1 MQKNWYAVYTKPHS
15 EKKVSHLLTK
25 RKIENFC
32 PQNNKKFQSFW
43 RTKVLQEPLFVSY
56 VFVRTTEFDVV
67 ILSKQINGVVSLL
80 YKGATPAIIND
91 EEINSI
97 KKFTNSHEEIRLEK
111 LYLNLKTDEN
121 NLDEVMYRID
131 GKILMIK
138 NRLYKVNLPSL
149 GFTMVAKMK
158 DESIIGR
165 EMSFGNNV
173 LLGQS

>member
-1 MQKNWYAVYTKPHS
+1 MQKNWYAVYTKPHC
-15 EKKVSHLLTK
+15 EKKVSHSLTK

-43 RTKVLQEPLFVSY
+43 RIRLLQEPLFISY
-56 VFVRTTEFDVV
+56 VFVRTTEFDAV
-67 ILSKQINGVVSLL
+67 ILSKKINGILSLL
-80 YKGATPAIIND
+80 YKGAKPAIINE

-97 KKFTNSHEEIRLEK
+97 KEFTNSHEEIRLEK
-111 LYLNLKTDEN
+111 FYLNLKSDEN
-121 NLDEVMYRID
+121 NLDDVMYRID

-165 EMSFGNNV
+165 ETSFGNNV